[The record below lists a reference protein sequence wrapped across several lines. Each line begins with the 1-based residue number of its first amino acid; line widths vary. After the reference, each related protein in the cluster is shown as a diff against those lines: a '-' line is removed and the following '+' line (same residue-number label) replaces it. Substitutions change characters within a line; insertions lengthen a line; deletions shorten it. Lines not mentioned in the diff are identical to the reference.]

1 MNERIVI
8 GKIIGAHGIR
18 GEVKVFP
25 ITDNVRRFNKLKKCF
40 IEKEDGTVIK
50 ELDVRGAR
58 VDKTNVLVAFADLF
72 DRTEAEKLKGTYIS
86 VSRDNAVK
94 LSRGSYFIADLKG
107 ARVID
112 DDLGDLGVINDIFE
126 TGANQVIEVKRPGKQ
141 NLLIPFLKAVCY
153 EIEPEQGYVKVK
165 LPDGLFELYEG

>member
-58 VDKTNVLVAFADLF
+58 VDKTNALVAFADLF